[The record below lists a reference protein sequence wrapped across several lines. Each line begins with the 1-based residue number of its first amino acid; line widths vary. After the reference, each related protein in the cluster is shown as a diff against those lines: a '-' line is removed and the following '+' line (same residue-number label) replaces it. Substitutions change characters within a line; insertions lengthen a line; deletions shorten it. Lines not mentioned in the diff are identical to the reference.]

1 MLEHYEEI
9 SAHFLDIMFPALA
22 RLNYPDE
29 KKMQEKLKKEFTDKQ
44 TDMAQYLRFA
54 CKTDKLY
61 EAMVN
66 EYKRNFNRLL
76 QGQFTSIEEHIEV
89 YPRGLQLSVVDE
101 QMAIVILVRVL
112 LKAYAAGIKA
122 SKTAKRSFNQVSIY
136 RMLLLNTQ
144 LLMNDSSFKSEE
156 EDLMALFKEACG
168 NEENLNVL
176 FNSLDETYKELVKED
191 GIIAGDEQSN

>member
-1 MLEHYEEI
+1 
-9 SAHFLDIMFPALA
+9 
-22 RLNYPDE
+22 
-29 KKMQEKLKKEFTDKQ
+29 
-44 TDMAQYLRFA
+44 
-54 CKTDKLY
+54 
-61 EAMVN
+61 
-66 EYKRNFNRLL
+66 
-76 QGQFTSIEEHIEV
+76 
-89 YPRGLQLSVVDE
+89 
-101 QMAIVILVRVL
+101 MAIVILVRVL